1 MPAKITLITPPDI
14 FQNDQESILFVDLT
28 TEDQDA
34 VIKYFTNVDYSI
46 NIYFYSGEANVPW
59 LMHALSCSNYRYIN
73 LNNMSAITS
82 YLIAYILSKQD
93 VFYSIEDNSVAEIY
107 SHINLNRVNNAI
119 EFLKKVYSDNK

>member
-46 NIYFYSGEANVPW
+46 NIYFYSGETNVPW